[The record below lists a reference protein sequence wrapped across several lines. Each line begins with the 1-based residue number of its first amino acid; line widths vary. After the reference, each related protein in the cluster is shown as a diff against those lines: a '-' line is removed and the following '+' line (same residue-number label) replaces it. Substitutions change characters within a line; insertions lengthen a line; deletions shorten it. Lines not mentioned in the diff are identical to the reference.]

1 MKSLPVKQVKDVIEN
16 TKGYWLRGGRAPVLV
31 DIVLWEESH
40 ILVYPDTSPS
50 AWSPVSQR
58 YVRTLASGNEL
69 FISLED
75 YKELFNNDA
84 S

>member
-1 MKSLPVKQVKDVIEN
+1 MKSLPVKQVKDVIVN
-16 TKGYWLRGGRAPVLV
+16 TKGYWLREGRAPVLV
-31 DIVLWEESH
+31 DIVIFEESH

-50 AWSPVSQR
+50 AWNPVSQR
-58 YVRTLASGNEL
+58 YVRASASGTEL

-75 YKELFNNDA
+75 YTELFNNGA